1 MTTPPSPPPAD
12 PGASAP
18 GPDRPPRRRALILGS
33 WLWVTVPLA
42 YGLYELVH
50 KARQLFTG

>member
-12 PGASAP
+12 GGAP
-18 GPDRPPRRRALILGS
+18 GPPPRRRALILGS